1 VWRKED
7 VNNIVSQT
15 SDSMDDQT
23 QQGVEGILQLGDYLL
38 QSGQILPDAFLTYE
52 THGTLNED
60 KSNVIVNPTWYT
72 GSHIANRAAIGPG
85 RMLDTNQYFVIVP
98 DMFCNG
104 YSSSPSNT
112 PPPNDRAR
120 FPLVT
125 IYDNVFAQKR
135 LCEEVFGIEKIKS
148 VVGFSMGAQQAF
160 HWAAGFPETVESM
173 VAICGT
179 GKTSPHDWL
188 HLEGAKSAL
197 MADEAWANGDYRE
210 PPTVGIRAFHAVSA
224 GWVASQAYFRKGMYK
239 NFLGMPAETVSGF
252 IDNLVQAFQ
261 ANDANDLLGAL
272 ATWQHADVTNYP
284 RFEGDLDKAYG
295 SIQCRAMVMP
305 CRTDLYFPPEDNEA
319 EVARMP
325 NAELRVIESDFGH
338 LAGLPG
344 VSEETDQ
351 FVAQGV
357 ADILNAG

>member
-1 VWRKED
+1 M
-7 VNNIVSQT
+7 NNIVPQGSA
-15 SDSMDDQT
+15 SMDDQT
-23 QQGVEGILQLGDYLL
+23 QQGVEGVLQLGDYRL
-38 QSGQILPDAFLTYE
+38 QSGQTLPNAFLTYE

-72 GSHIANRAAIGPG
+72 GSHVANRAAIGPG
-85 RMLDTNQYFVIVP
+85 KMLDTSQYFVIVP

-112 PPPNDRAR
+112 LPPNDRAR

-160 HWAAGFPETVESM
+160 HWAAAFPEIVESI
-173 VAICGT
+173 VPICGT

-188 HLEGAKSAL
+188 HLEGVKAAL
-197 MADEAWANGDYRE
+197 MADEAWSNGDYRE
-210 PPTVGIRAFHAVSA
+210 PPTVGLRAFHTVNA
-224 GWVASQAYFRKGMYK
+224 GWFASQAYFRKGMYK
-239 NFLGMPAETVSGF
+239 DFLGMRSETVSEF
-252 IDNLVQAFQ
+252 IDNVIHGFQ
-261 ANDANDLLGAL
+261 ANDANDLLAAL
-272 ATWQHADVTNYP
+272 ATWQNSDVTNHP

-295 SIQCRAMVMP
+295 SIRCRAMVMP
-305 CRTDLYFPPEDNEA
+305 CRTDLCFPPEDNEA

-325 NAELRVIESDFGH
+325 NAELRVIESDLGH
-338 LAGLPG
+338 LAGSPG
-344 VSEETDQ
+344 ISEETDQ
-351 FVAQGV
+351 FVSQGI
-357 ADILNAG
+357 ADVLNAG